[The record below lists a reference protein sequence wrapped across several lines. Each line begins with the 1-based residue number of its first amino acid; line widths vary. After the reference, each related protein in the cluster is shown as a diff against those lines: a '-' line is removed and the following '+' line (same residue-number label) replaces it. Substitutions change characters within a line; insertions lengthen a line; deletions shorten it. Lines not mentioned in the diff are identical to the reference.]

1 MKLRFYYLF
10 LIVFHFA
17 VTTFGKDFKPKV
29 YTKEQCQSLGLQP
42 ISFPNGEVLM
52 PTHDGERLLVSLEN
66 KPTSAQITP
75 EQVIAFFEKARSVGK
90 TVHDLLSLQYVS
102 DMPII
107 IQKEIQG
114 VTYEIGLSNL
124 IFTPAGNTLSL
135 FAMITTTDGN
145 QLCFAGEQI
154 GFTGQGGIKEG
165 TLKLVLGEK
174 NTIQLLKLSKIELQL
189 TGGSLKFDCNGYD
202 SFSIAGNVIFDRS
215 LIVPENTSDGEV
227 IAGNVKSSFVL
238 NEVKDWNNMVIE
250 IAMQPFQLPNMKGYG
265 FEVSNAVIDVS
276 DFKNSPNCIFPVGY
290 IAAESDNLWQGV
302 YIGNVSVH
310 FPKHFKNRSNPQRI
324 VVGVSNLLIDRFGV
338 SGEIFGENLMS
349 LKDGDLNGW
358 DYSLDA
364 ASIILV
370 KNRVKAGSLGGKM
383 RIAIADEDR
392 TMAYKAI
399 IDPTRDYYNFSVA
412 TVDAIEFSFLKAS
425 KVTLSPSSSVGLTL
439 ENGEFSASATL
450 HGTLDI
456 TSSEDGIKLQQY
468 TFEQLLV
475 STKAPYLSIGYFGG
489 GSNQEHQL
497 GNFPVTLLAP
507 YVSVQNNVA
516 FIEFGLGVNL
526 DNVGISAK
534 GGFVVEGVFVN
545 KNNRHFW
552 ENRRFEVSQLAIN
565 ADLNVGTFRGNVAFF
580 KNDPVYGKGFFGDLE
595 MTLKASSTLGIRAA
609 GLFGRTTERYWFVD
623 GELSSGGGGSGL
635 SINILAGCFYKRMS
649 PIGSGGNKSI
659 TGVNYAPDFG
669 VGWGGR
675 FAIGLSVGEALSG
688 LAGLE
693 IATHT
698 DGSLNRIGI
707 LGAIS
712 VAGSGSGQSP
722 ESAKQMYHQ
731 MSSDS
736 DMTQPG
742 GITNRVDGDPNGGD
756 IKNSV
761 NKFSSGS
768 ESGFGASII
777 LKLNY
782 DDRSFYGKV
791 GVNIHTTSIGLQV
804 VGAFLFAPNKWFVHL
819 GEPPRDSRIL
829 IQLPAFPTVD
839 AYIMLGHGIIELP
852 TPEPNIFTRYPQK
865 SGERNT
871 GISSS
876 AAIDGRGIA
885 FGAALSVGVSG
896 GYKNI
901 VQISA
906 EARAGLDMMLTHYG
920 NGAYCEGRAGQGIG
934 INNWRAAGQ
943 VYVIGQAG
951 VSAFGFNVLS
961 LELGALLK
969 GAAPNPT
976 YGEGQVALNFRVLM
990 KNYHINA
997 GFQVGEDCKIVGGD
1011 MTTETVQV
1019 IEGNYPNNGD
1029 QNIDKSINP
1038 TISFSEK
1045 VETAVSVEGLEGS
1058 YKIKVLAFN
1067 LKTESGSTIDG
1078 SWGIDRNNSAKITFY
1093 PSSVL
1098 PAATKIIAYGK
1109 IQLQKQTDGNWQA
1122 FMDNG
1127 VAVEETREFSFI
1139 TGKSPEEYKKDIE
1152 IINEVA
1158 KEKAKDIIEESK
1170 AIAVEINKYAEER
1183 AEGINEKAAQ
1193 EAKEINNEAK
1203 ERGNKI
1209 IEKAKDLPEEKKE
1222 EVIEIVTVAIE
1233 TVKKVTEDAQ
1243 AKVKEI
1249 TDKAVEDVKINTSNA
1264 LEEVNNTV
1272 NTALANVSNLSY
1284 NGKGQ
1289 IEEIARQLNATI
1301 NNLERERRN
1310 EIKWWMGKARRN
1322 RIKED
1327 YKNRVIAAQNAA
1339 QVKMKQVYEA
1349 IKTQSEAEMAE
1360 AQRKSQEIMANAK
1373 ARAEEIMNAAAN
1385 KAEAVMQNARE
1396 LAKRIMDE
1404 AERQCDNI
1412 INNTPNT
1419 DISVFAKMR
1428 FDNAANYDES
1438 DEGVADAFQEEDLSE
1453 NPVPQE
1459 TEEQKQAKI
1468 AEENQRLQEAMAREE
1483 NQRKEQERREE
1494 QERQQRQQEEW
1505 NRAFE
1510 ERRVAE
1516 ENEQR
1521 RKEYEKQ
1528 AEINAVEQERM
1539 QEEQRLAMD
1548 TYQAEQRRILEEQ
1561 IRREREAYEAEQRRL
1576 EEEQQR
1582 IAELQAYYAEQRRIA
1597 YEAEQEENRLR
1608 FLREEEE
1615 RNRRIVD
1622 EPVYI
1627 FTPYYY
1633 EY

>member
-1 MKLRFYYLF
+1 MKLRFYILF
-10 LIVFHFA
+10 LIAFPFSFVTFA
-17 VTTFGKDFKPKV
+17 KDLKPKV
-29 YTKEQCQSLGLQP
+29 YTKEQCQILGLQP
-42 ISFPNGEVLM
+42 INFPNGEVLM
-52 PTHDGERLLVSLEN
+52 PTHDGERFFVGLEN
-66 KPTSAQITP
+66 KPATAQVTP
-75 EQVIAFFEKARSVGK
+75 EQVIAFFEKARSAGK
-90 TVHDLLSLQYVS
+90 IVHDLLSLQYVS

-107 IQKEIQG
+107 LQKEIQG
-114 VTYEIGLSNL
+114 VSYEIGLSNL
-124 IFTPAGNTLSL
+124 IFTPAENTLSL
-135 FAMITTTDGN
+135 FALITTPDGN
-145 QLCFAGEQI
+145 QLCFAGEQV

-174 NTIQLLKLSKIELQL
+174 NTIQLLKLSKIDLEL

-227 IAGNVKSSFVL
+227 IAGNVKSAFVL
-238 NEVKDWNNMVIE
+238 NEVKDWNNMMIE
-250 IAMQPFQLPNMKGYG
+250 ISMQPFQLPNMKGYG

-276 DFKNSPNCIFPVGY
+276 DFKNSPNCIFPIGY
-290 IAAESDNLWQGV
+290 IAAETDNLWQGV

-338 SGEIFGENLMS
+338 SGEVFGENLMA

-364 ASIILV
+364 ASIVLV
-370 KNRVKAGSLGGKM
+370 KSKVKAGSLGGKM

-399 IDPTRDYYNFSVA
+399 IDPTREYYNFSVA
-412 TVDAIEFSFLKAS
+412 TVDALEFSFLKAS
-425 KVTLSPSSSVGLTL
+425 QVTLSPSSTVALTL
-439 ENGEFSASATL
+439 ENGEFSASAML
-450 HGTLDI
+450 HGKLDI
-456 TSSEDGIKLQQY
+456 TSKEDGIKLQQY
-468 TFEQLLV
+468 TFEQLFV

-489 GSNQEHQL
+489 GSNQEHLL
-497 GNFPVTLLAP
+497 GNFPVTLIAP

-526 DNVGISAK
+526 DNIGISAK
-534 GGFVVEGVFVN
+534 GGFVVEGAFVN

-552 ENRRFEVSQLAIN
+552 ENKRFEVSQLAIN

-580 KNDPVYGKGFFGDLE
+580 KNDPVYGKGFSGDLE
-595 MTLKASSTLGIRAA
+595 MTLKASSTLGVRAA

-649 PIGSGGNKSI
+649 PMGRGGSKSI
-659 TGVNYAPDFG
+659 TGVNYVPDFG

-693 IATHT
+693 IATHA
-698 DGSLNRIGI
+698 DGTLNKIGI

-722 ESAKQMYHQ
+722 ESAKQMYQQ

-742 GITNRVDGDPNGGD
+742 GITNRVDGDPNTGD
-756 IKNSV
+756 IKNSS

-782 DDRSFYGKV
+782 DDRSFYGKIGANV
-791 GVNIHTTSIGLQV
+791 HTTSIGLQA

-819 GEPPRDSRIL
+819 GEPPRNSRIL
-829 IQLPAFPTVD
+829 VQLPAFPTVD

-852 TPEPNIFTRYPQK
+852 TPEPNIFTKYPQK
-865 SGERNT
+865 NGKRNT

-876 AAIDGRGIA
+876 AIIDGRGIA

-901 VQISA
+901 VRISA

-920 NGAYCEGRAGQGIG
+920 DGAYCEGREGQGIG
-934 INNWRAAGQ
+934 INHWRAAGQ
-943 VYVIGQAG
+943 LYVIGQAG
-951 VSAFGFNVLS
+951 VSAFGFDVLS

-969 GAAPNPT
+969 GSAPNPT

-997 GFQVGEDCKIVGGD
+997 GFQVGENCKVVGGD
-1011 MTTETVQV
+1011 MTTETIQV
-1019 IEGNYPNNGD
+1019 IEGNYPNDGD

-1038 TISFSEK
+1038 FIDFIEK
-1045 VETAVSVEGLEGS
+1045 VESEVAVDGLNGS

-1067 LKTESGSTIDG
+1067 LKTESGSPIDG
-1078 SWGIDRNNSAKITFY
+1078 SWGIDRNNAKKIAFY
-1093 PSSVL
+1093 PSSTL
-1098 PAATKIIAYGK
+1098 PAATKIVAYGK
-1109 IQLQKQTDGNWQA
+1109 IQLQKQSGGSWQP
-1122 FMDNG
+1122 FLENG
-1127 VAVEETREFSFI
+1127 EVVEEVRQFSFI

-1152 IINEVA
+1152 IIKDVA
-1158 KEKAKDIIEESK
+1158 QEKAKDIIEETK
-1170 AIAVEINKYAEER
+1170 ETATQINEYAEQR
-1183 AEGINEKAAQ
+1183 AEGINEKATK
-1193 EAKEINNEAK
+1193 EAKEINDEAK

-1209 IEKAKDLPEEKKE
+1209 IEKAIDLPEEKKK

-1243 AKVKEI
+1243 AKVKQI

-1264 LEEVNNTV
+1264 VNEVNNTV
-1272 NTALANVSNLSY
+1272 TTALANVNNFSND
-1284 NGKGQ
+1284 GKRQ

-1310 EIKWWMGKARRN
+1310 EIKWWMGRSRRN

-1327 YKNRVIAAQNAA
+1327 YKNRVIAAQNAT
-1339 QVKMKQVYEA
+1339 QIKMEQVYEA
-1349 IKTQSEAEMAE
+1349 IKTQSDAEMAE
-1360 AQRKSQEIMANAK
+1360 AQRKSKEIMANAK

-1385 KAEAVMQNARE
+1385 KADAVMQNARE
-1396 LAKRIMDE
+1396 LAKQIMDE
-1404 AERQCDNI
+1404 AEKQCNNI

-1428 FDNAANYDES
+1428 YDNAANYDES

-1453 NPVPQE
+1453 NPFSQE
-1459 TEEQKQAKI
+1459 SEQQKQAKI
-1468 AEENQRLQEAMAREE
+1468 EEENQRLQEAMIREE

-1494 QERQQRQQEEW
+1494 QEREQRQQEEW
-1505 NRAFE
+1505 NRAYQ
-1510 ERRVAE
+1510 ERQAAE

-1528 AEINAVEQERM
+1528 AEINRVEQERI
-1539 QEEQRLAMD
+1539 QEEQRIAME
-1548 TYQAEQRRILEEQ
+1548 TYQAEQKRIYEEQ
-1561 IRREREAYEAEQRRL
+1561 IRRERETYEAEQRRL
-1576 EEEQQR
+1576 AEEQQR
-1582 IAELQAYYAEQRRIA
+1582 IAEQQAFYAEKRRIA
-1597 YEAEQEENRLR
+1597 YEAEQEANRLR
-1608 FLREEEE
+1608 FLRDEEE
-1615 RNRRIVD
+1615 RNRRLVD